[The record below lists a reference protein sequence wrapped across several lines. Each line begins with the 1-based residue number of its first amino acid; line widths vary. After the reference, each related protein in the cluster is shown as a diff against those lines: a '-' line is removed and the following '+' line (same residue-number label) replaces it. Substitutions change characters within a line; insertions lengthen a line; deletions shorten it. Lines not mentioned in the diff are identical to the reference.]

1 MLPLRKV
8 VKTMTRKKAVK
19 VLRKQK
25 KRENM
30 QRFTQKQN

>member
-1 MLPLRKV
+1 M

>member
-1 MLPLRKV
+1 MNFLRKV
-8 VKTMTRKKAVK
+8 VKIMARKKAVK

-30 QRFTQKQN
+30 Q